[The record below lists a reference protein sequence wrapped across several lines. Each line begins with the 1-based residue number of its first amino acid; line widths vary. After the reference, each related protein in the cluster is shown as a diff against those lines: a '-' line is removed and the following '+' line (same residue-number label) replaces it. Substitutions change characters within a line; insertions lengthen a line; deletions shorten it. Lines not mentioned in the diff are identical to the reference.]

1 MQQDDRGHLQPQ
13 FMRLF
18 VANQRSIYAYILAL
32 VHNYVDADDILQ
44 ETSVVMWRKFEEY
57 QPGTD
62 FIAWGITIAR
72 YQVMKFSKLRSRS
85 KVRFNDDLVHA
96 IAERTEVQ
104 LADLDERLNALR
116 RCRRKLNEQNRF
128 LVEMRYDQ
136 GVSFAR
142 IAERTG
148 RSIQSIYKR
157 MSRIQSTLLGCIEQ
171 TLREAVL
178 PQ

>member
-1 MQQDDRGHLQPQ
+1 MVNEDTSHLQPQ

-44 ETSVVMWRKFEEY
+44 ETSVVMWRKFGEF

-85 KVRFNDDLVHA
+85 KVQFNDDLVHA
-96 IAERTEVQ
+96 IADCTEVQ
-104 LADLDERLNALR
+104 LAGLDDRLKALR
-116 RCRRKLNEQNRF
+116 RCRRKLNEQSRF
-128 LVEMRYDQ
+128 LVEMKYDQ

-157 MSRIQSTLLGCIEQ
+157 MSRIQSTLLRCIER
-171 TLREAVL
+171 TLSEAVVS
-178 PQ
+178 